1 MIYLDHAATTPIS
14 KHVRDVISTSL
25 ADDWANASATYT
37 IGREA
42 KKKLN
47 DAIKA
52 IARAINARPD
62 QIIVTS
68 GATESTN
75 SVIRQLPIRF
85 ESGHVIT
92 STVEHPSVMKTM
104 EWLETRG
111 FEVTYLPVNELGEL
125 SVDAVEQAIRPDTK
139 LVSLMAVNN
148 ETGVRFPIKEIG
160 KLLEERE
167 IWFHVDSVQAVGTTE
182 VDMRDWSTDFASFS
196 AHKFNGPKGR
206 AILYCKEPHHY
217 VSVITGGGQNQG
229 HRAGTENLPYILGMA
244 AAFSDVVRNRGVHL
258 DHYASLEHYLISA
271 LHKSEL
277 PIEINGSRRYHSPHI
292 LNLWLK
298 GISSS
303 QFLILAYLDGIAVS
317 AGSACSAG
325 SVEPSPVLKAIFTD
339 RNRINESIRVS
350 FGPETTTDELDQLV
364 NLLITT
370 FEKIVIKKK

>member
-75 SVIRQLPIRF
+75 NVIRQLPIRF

-92 STVEHPSVMKTM
+92 STIEHPSVMKTM

-125 SVDAVEQAIRPDTK
+125 SVDAV
-139 LVSLMAVNN
+139 
-148 ETGVRFPIKEIG
+148 
-160 KLLEERE
+160 
-167 IWFHVDSVQAVGTTE
+167 
-182 VDMRDWSTDFASFS
+182 
-196 AHKFNGPKGR
+196 
-206 AILYCKEPHHY
+206 
-217 VSVITGGGQNQG
+217 
-229 HRAGTENLPYILGMA
+229 
-244 AAFSDVVRNRGVHL
+244 
-258 DHYASLEHYLISA
+258 
-271 LHKSEL
+271 
-277 PIEINGSRRYHSPHI
+277 
-292 LNLWLK
+292 
-298 GISSS
+298 
-303 QFLILAYLDGIAVS
+303 
-317 AGSACSAG
+317 
-325 SVEPSPVLKAIFTD
+325 
-339 RNRINESIRVS
+339 
-350 FGPETTTDELDQLV
+350 
-364 NLLITT
+364 
-370 FEKIVIKKK
+370 